1 MIRERPRNPIVPTN
15 RSDRTGSAGIVR
27 RACAEVRR
35 RFEGLRKDLLAIFDR
50 IPVYAMNDIRGP
62 EVRYGLTP
70 EQLAGIADELSATLQ
85 RWIGAERDPAVTMWW
100 DAYNEEASQLGAAQ
114 TVNNLRNISPVYAA
128 ARDLASVIY
137 SEAYRTRVRI
147 AKFRSNEYWTGL
159 TAEQRQT
166 LAQVIGRAVADGTNP
181 RVARRQIQEALD
193 VGKARALLYAQT
205 DITNTLREA
214 RVAEAEYA
222 EAELGI
228 KTALLWT
235 SALLPTTR
243 PWHASR
249 SGRTYT
255 PAEVK
260 AFYAQGSNRFNCY
273 CSTTE
278 CLLDEEGKPILTK
291 KLQSAM
297 ANERKA
303 WQSVYGKPEKKSP

>member
-1 MIRERPRNPIVPTN
+1 VIRQRPRNPIVPQN
-15 RSDRTGSAGIVR
+15 KSDRTGSAGIVR
-27 RACAEVRR
+27 RACAVVRR
-35 RFEGLRKDLLAIFDR
+35 RFEGLRKDLLAGFDR
-50 IPVYAMNDIRGP
+50 IPVYTMNDVRSP
-62 EVRYGLTP
+62 EVRYGLTAD
-70 EQLAGIADELSATLQ
+70 QLAGIADELSATLQ
-85 RWIGAERDPAVTMWW
+85 RWIGAERDPANMMWW
-100 DAYNEEASQLGAAQ
+100 EPFDEEASQLGTAQ
-114 TVNNLRNISPVYAA
+114 TVANLRNISPVYAA
-128 ARDLASVIY
+128 ARDLAQVIY
-137 SEAYRTRVRI
+137 SDAYRTRVRI

-159 TAEQRQT
+159 AADQRQK
-166 LAQVIGRAVADGTNP
+166 LAEVIGRAVVDGKNP
-181 RVARRQIQEALD
+181 RTVRKEIQETLE
-193 VGKARALLYAQT
+193 VGKARALLYVQT

-260 AFYAQGSNRFNCY
+260 AFYAQGGNRWNCY

-303 WQSVYGKPEKKSP
+303 WQALHGKKTSP

>member
-1 MIRERPRNPIVPTN
+1 VIRQRPRNPIVPQN
-15 RSDRTGSAGIVR
+15 KSDRTGSAGIVR
-27 RACAEVRR
+27 RACAQVRR

-50 IPVYAMNDIRGP
+50 IPVYAMNDVRSP
-62 EVRYGLTP
+62 EVRYGLTAD
-70 EQLAGIADELSATLQ
+70 QLAGIADELSATLQ
-85 RWIGAERDPAVTMWW
+85 RWIGAERDPANMMWW
-100 DAYNEEASQLGAAQ
+100 EPFDEEASQLGTAQ
-114 TVNNLRNISPVYAA
+114 SVANLRNISPVYAA
-128 ARDLASVIY
+128 ARDLAQVIY
-137 SEAYRTRVRI
+137 SDAYRTRVRI

-159 TAEQRQT
+159 AADQRQK
-166 LAQVIGRAVADGTNP
+166 LAEVIGRAVVDGKNP
-181 RVARRQIQEALD
+181 RVVRKEIQETLD
-193 VGKARALLYAQT
+193 VGKARALLFAQT
-205 DITNTLREA
+205 DVTNTLREA

-222 EAELGI
+222 QAALGI

-260 AFYAQGSNRFNCY
+260 AFYAQGGNRFNCY

-303 WQSVYGKPEKKSP
+303 WQALHGKKTSP